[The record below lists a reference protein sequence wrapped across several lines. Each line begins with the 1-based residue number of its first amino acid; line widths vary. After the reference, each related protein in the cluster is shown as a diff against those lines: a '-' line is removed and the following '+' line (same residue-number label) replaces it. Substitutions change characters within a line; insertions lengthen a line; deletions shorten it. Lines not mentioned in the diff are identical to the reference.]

1 VTKSFPGATRP
12 FTPKVDLVNTIY
24 ADHVNAL
31 QEEVG
36 AIEDTLGAGTL
47 TSSYTGSFVA
57 TTDWETV
64 SDRLVNIERG
74 LANGVASAP
83 YVRSTG
89 GDTLMATAGTV
100 GLVFK
105 SASGNSAN
113 LFETRSSNNTLG
125 FRVDASGTPYVGN
138 KAILYVDNSAY
149 SDLQTNLQAVITAA
163 TTTVSP
169 FLLAGI

>member
-1 VTKSFPGATRP
+1 MTKAFPGATRA

-36 AIEDTLGAGTL
+36 AIEDTLGTGTL
-47 TSSYTGSFVA
+47 TSDYTGSFVA
-57 TTDWETV
+57 TTDWTSV
-64 SDRLVNIERG
+64 SDRLANIERG

-89 GDTLMATAGTV
+89 GDTLQAQAGTV
-100 GLVFK
+100 GLVVK

-113 LFETRSSNNTLG
+113 LFEARSSSNTLG
-125 FRVDASGTPYVGN
+125 FRIDSNGVPYVGN
-138 KAILYVDNSAY
+138 KAILFVDGGAY
-149 SDLQTNLQAVITAA
+149 SDLSTNLQAVITAA
-163 TTTVSP
+163 TSTVSP

>member
-1 VTKSFPGATRP
+1 VTKSFPGATRS

-36 AIEDTLGAGTL
+36 ALEDTLGYATL
-47 TSSYTGSFVA
+47 TSDYTGSFVA
-57 TTDWETV
+57 TVDWETL
-64 SDRLVNIERG
+64 SDRLANIERG
-74 LANGVASAP
+74 LANGVATAP
-83 YVRSTG
+83 YVRKTG

-100 GLVFK
+100 GLVVK

-113 LFETRSSNNTLG
+113 LLETRASDNTLG
-125 FRVDASGTPYVGN
+125 FRVDSNGVPYVGN
-138 KAILYVDNSAY
+138 KAILFVDNSAY
-149 SDLQTNLQAVITAA
+149 ADLSTNLQAVITAA

>member
-1 VTKSFPGATRP
+1 VTKAFPGATRP

-36 AIEDTLGAGTL
+36 AIEDTLGAATL
-47 TSSYTGSFVA
+47 TSDYTGSFSA

-83 YVRSTG
+83 YVRND
-89 GDTLMATAGTV
+89 GDTLQAAAGTV
-100 GLVFK
+100 GLLIK
-105 SASGNSAN
+105 SSAGNSAN
-113 LFETRSSNNTLG
+113 LFETRNSSNVLG
-125 FRVDASGTPYVGN
+125 FRVDASGTPFVGN
-138 KAILYVDNSAY
+138 KQVLFVDGTAY
-149 SDLQTNLQAVITAA
+149 GDLATSLAAVVAAA